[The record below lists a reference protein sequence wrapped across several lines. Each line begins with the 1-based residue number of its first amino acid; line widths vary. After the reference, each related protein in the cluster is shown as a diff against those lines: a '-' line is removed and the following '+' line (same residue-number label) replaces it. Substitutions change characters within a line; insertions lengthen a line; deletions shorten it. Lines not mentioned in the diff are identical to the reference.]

1 MSTVVQPQ
9 TALNNGKSKTTYSKT
24 KKNYFAFTTIHV
36 KCTIP
41 KSNLDTISVLTYMLK
56 Q

>member
-24 KKNYFAFTTIHV
+24 KKNYLHLQQFV
-36 KCTIP
+36 
-41 KSNLDTISVLTYMLK
+41 
-56 Q
+56 